1 MAAKRAAAG
10 GTGKRRARRT
20 GAETPVPNAA
30 RPPDRERRFVDVDP
44 WALLLEQLTGTPE
57 EGVPVKRKSDKGRVG
72 QGPISRPRRCPRSA
86 GLTSREAP
94 GIAAR

>member
-57 EGVPVKRKSDKGRVG
+57 EGVPVKRKSDKGG
-72 QGPISRPRRCPRSA
+72 
-86 GLTSREAP
+86 
-94 GIAAR
+94 